1 MGSLICITGEI
12 QQRDLDL
19 LREVAGVHGFT
30 VTVMSRD
37 EILGKRFEEDLPK
50 GFFSFLPPS
59 PDLIL
64 ELFANLPLGSGEC
77 LPLFQRVADEVPSF
91 INNMPILGVFETPLT
106 KAAVCSMLL
115 AIVRSDA
122 VNERNKA
129 MVSAIIK
136 YRNEKLDLV
145 RIGTALSS
153 ENDLQKLL
161 ELILTTCREI
171 LCADAG
177 SIYIRERKEPG
188 GGFSDTLSFKVAQ
201 NDSVDLGRMSEYS
214 VPINS
219 NYIAGYVALTA
230 RSLNI
235 DDVERLD
242 DSVPYRAGR
251 VLLEKTG
258 YRIKS
263 MLTIPLKN
271 HDGEV
276 VGVLQLINR
285 KNDPSVKL
293 NKENTDKIVRSFS
306 LSDEE
311 FVQSVASQAAVS
323 IERAQ
328 LYENIKALF
337 EGFLGSSIAA
347 IDERDRVTSG
357 HSKRVMGF
365 VNAFL
370 DAAEKDPL
378 CPYYELASSPDK
390 RKQFQF
396 AALLHDIGKIGV
408 PEYLLTKENKLGQG
422 EFENIMSR
430 MDYVELLLALKP
442 SNAPGWGSIEEAERD
457 RELLKQVNE
466 CGRLSDELYRRL
478 DELKRKTY
486 VTVQGQTKEF
496 LSKDEWKKL
505 SVRSGNLTPEER
517 ELINS
522 HAVSTFRILSKIPW
536 TGNLA
541 RIPEIA
547 AQHHER
553 TDGSGYP
560 GKLKG
565 DQILI
570 ESRILAVIDIYEAL
584 VAQDRPYKP
593 RTSLKKALQIL
604 REEVDRNHLDKNV
617 VSFFIEKEI
626 YRSLEEQSS

>member
-1 MGSLICITGEI
+1 MGSLICISGEI

-19 LREVAGVHGFT
+19 LREVAGIHGFT

-37 EILGKRFEEDLPK
+37 GIQGKRFEEDLPR

-64 ELFANLPLGSGEC
+64 ELFANLLLGSGEC
-77 LPLFQRVADEVPSF
+77 LPLFQRVGDEVPSF
-91 INNMPILGVFETPLT
+91 INKMPILGVFETPLT

-129 MVSAIIK
+129 MVSAIVK

-161 ELILTTCREI
+161 ELILSTCREI

-177 SIYIRERKEPG
+177 SIYIRERKEHG
-188 GGFSDTLSFKVAQ
+188 GAFSDTLSFKVAQ
-201 NDSVDLGRMSEYS
+201 NDSADLGRMPEYS
-214 VPINS
+214 VPINC

-242 DSVPYRAGR
+242 ESVPYRAGR
-251 VLLEKTG
+251 ALMEKTG

-285 KNDPSVKL
+285 KNAPSVRLDKA
-293 NKENTDKIVRSFS
+293 NTDQMVRSFS

-378 CPYYELASSPDK
+378 CPYYELASSPDR

-422 EFENIMSR
+422 EFESIMSR

-442 SNAPGWGSIEEAERD
+442 SNAPGWSSIEEVERD

-478 DELKRKTY
+478 DELKQKFIHI
-486 VTVQGQTKEF
+486 QGQKKEF
-496 LSKDEWKKL
+496 LSQDEWNKL

-541 RIPEIA
+541 RRPEIA

-560 GKLKG
+560 GKLTG
-565 DQILI
+565 DKILV

-604 REEVDRNHLDKNV
+604 REEADRNHLDKNV

-626 YRSLEEQSS
+626 YRSPEKQSS